1 MLPFRLHG
9 DRDETPVAGLGV
21 AERDPEGAPRTP
33 TAIFE
38 HEEPPA
44 QEPVSRGVEHARAR
58 RGSRAG
64 AGAGAVGARVTQ
76 CHRPP
81 WKRGG

>member
-1 MLPFRLHG
+1 VLPVRLHG

-21 AERDPEGAPRTP
+21 AEWDSEGAPRTP

-44 QEPVSRGVEHARAR
+44 QETVCPGVEHPAHDGVREPEQAQGR
-58 RGSRAG
+58 REHA
-64 AGAGAVGARVTQ
+64 
-76 CHRPP
+76 
-81 WKRGG
+81 